1 MKGPKTM
8 RALRAVLTAAIAHAC
23 AAFAPAAGSL
33 GLRAFAPDRAHSRG
47 LIGRIADAAGGK
59 RRPAAMAM
67 MSLSKIQELNKG
79 AWEARLAALEK
90 QAILDFQTAIRDFYS
105 QVCEPNAH
113 ASICCWLALVGAWS
127 LCAYLVRHRTRH
139 LC

>member
-1 MKGPKTM
+1 M

-33 GLRAFAPDRAHSRG
+33 GLRAFTPDQANSRG
-47 LIGRIADAAGGK
+47 LIGRMCGVGGK
-59 RRPAAMAM
+59 RKKVKMAV

-90 QAILDFQTAIRDFYS
+90 QAILDFQTAIREFYS
-105 QVCEPNAH
+105 EVCEPAR

-127 LCAYLVRHRTRH
+127 LCAYLGRRRTRH